1 MILVAPAAAAVCLAP
16 LEDADRMDSK
26 ISAYGR
32 RSVEIIALA
41 RKGNVSELRKLI
53 SPTAEFSIGS
63 NDLIEPLGKGVDGAV
78 AAGSRIGSSRF
89 RFRYFV
95 GPPPGQDDPCS
106 PIEIEVEF
114 SSRDGSVAIPM
125 KFSYDHGLL
134 QSARGWTVY
143 EAVGDTD
150 VEAK

>member
-1 MILVAPAAAAVCLAP
+1 
-16 LEDADRMDSK
+16 MDSK

-41 RKGNVSELRKLI
+41 RKGNVAGLSRLV
-53 SPTAEFSIGS
+53 SPTAEFSIGT
-63 NDLIEPLGKGVDGAV
+63 NDVGAPLGNGVDGAI
-78 AAGSRIGSSRF
+78 AAGSRIGPSRF
-89 RFRYFV
+89 RFQYYV
-95 GPPPGQDDPCS
+95 GPPPGPDDPCS

-114 SSRDGSVAIPM
+114 SSRDGSIAIPM

-143 EAVGDTD
+143 ESVGDTD
-150 VEAK
+150 AEAK